1 MGNKIRVVIVD
12 DNKDIVDIY
21 SQCIMTQSDMEV
33 AGIAYNGAD
42 GSRLILDLL
51 PDVVILDI
59 VMPKVDGLGVL
70 ETINSTKLEYSPSC
84 ICLSAVG
91 QEDIIKRAIELGA
104 KYYMVK
110 PFDLEMML
118 NRIRE
123 VAGQENTKIETRVQE
138 NKKENLEERIT
149 NIFLTIGIPAHIKG
163 YHFLR
168 EAIKMVVQD
177 NDIINSITKRLYPQI
192 ANIFKTTPSKV
203 ERAIRHAIDV
213 SWSRG
218 RMESINK
225 IFGYTVYTSNDKPT
239 NGEFIA
245 LIADKLIME
254 DIA

>member
-1 MGNKIRVVIVD
+1 MGKKIKVVIVD
-12 DNKDIVDIY
+12 DNREIVEIY
-21 SQCIMTQSDMEV
+21 SQCIETQSDMEV
-33 AGIAYNGAD
+33 VGVAHNGVD
-42 GSRLILDLL
+42 GSKLILDIL
-51 PDVVILDI
+51 PDVVVLDI

-70 ETINSTKLEYSPSC
+70 EIINSTNPQYSPAC

-91 QEDIIKRAIELGA
+91 QEDIIRRAINLGA

-110 PFDLEMML
+110 PFDLETML
-118 NRIRE
+118 RRIRE
-123 VAGQENTKIETRVQE
+123 VSGSGSSQPAGRIPEQRGQNI
-138 NKKENLEERIT
+138 EERIT

-168 EAIKMVVQD
+168 EAIKMVFED
-177 NDIINSITKRLYPQI
+177 NNIINSITKQLYPQI
-192 ANIFKTTPSKV
+192 ADSFKTTPSKV

-218 RMESINK
+218 RMESINQ

-245 LIADKLIME
+245 LIADKLLME
-254 DIA
+254 DSA